1 MRAVVEELHKVTS
14 KEEEDKVAEL
24 NPRVPIV
31 MGDFTNWKPK
41 PFLEITEYQEI
52 LQEQFDQEHI
62 IRQMLYEKVLGYRR
76 SDPEQFTETDWFNY
90 NQYIGH
96 FYERFAPYNWKQ
108 TIQRNLNYKKPHL
121 IHATDTRP
129 DFYKK
134 LFMMAAMFTVGR
146 HDFIVRA
153 PQ

>member
-41 PFLEITEYQEI
+41 PFFEITEYQEI

-76 SDPEQFTETDWFNY
+76 SDPELFTDTDWFNY
-90 NQYIGH
+90 N
-96 FYERFAPYNWKQ
+96 
-108 TIQRNLNYKKPHL
+108 
-121 IHATDTRP
+121 
-129 DFYKK
+129 
-134 LFMMAAMFTVGR
+134 
-146 HDFIVRA
+146 
-153 PQ
+153 